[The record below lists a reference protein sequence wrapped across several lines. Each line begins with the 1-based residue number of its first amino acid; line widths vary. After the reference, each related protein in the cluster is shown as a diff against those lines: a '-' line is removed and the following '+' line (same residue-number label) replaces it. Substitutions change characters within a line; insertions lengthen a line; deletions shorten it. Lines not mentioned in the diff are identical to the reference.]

1 MDTTVT
7 GTTGSPDWRQLPL
20 SEMEEIA
27 ARFEEAVKAAQLAA
41 PPSRDLLRNAVK
53 RQAAAR
59 CPVWLRRVTP
69 DLVIRHGKALVDLYS
84 EFPDDLGRVS
94 PYDLMVGYQPRVPI
108 TPVEALMT
116 DAGWTSEWGVGWR
129 HVVGGVGASEVSSPL
144 PDWSGLEAYLATL
157 PDPDEPGRLGA
168 AAAPAKELHD
178 AGRYVFGL
186 FGSAYFHFFSIRGF
200 ENALVDLHV
209 EKQNAHRLM
218 GALHDYAVRL
228 VRRWAEV
235 GVDAL
240 LFLDDWGTQHGLI
253 VSPGTWREFFKPLYR
268 DLFAEAHRHGMD
280 CWLHT
285 CGDVVEIVDD
295 LIEIRLDVLD
305 PVQTSAMDIRELA
318 RRFGGRISFC
328 GTIDVQKLLPHGTPR
343 EVRDHINA
351 SRDILGRP
359 FGNGLILAPTNTIT
373 PDVPLENLRA
383 MFEACH
389 EA

>member
-1 MDTTVT
+1 MNTTVT
-7 GTTGSPDWRQLPL
+7 GTVEEWRRLPL
-20 SEMEEIA
+20 ARMEEIS
-27 ARFEEAVKAAQLAA
+27 ARFESAVKAAQLAS
-41 PPSRDLLRNAVK
+41 PPSRELLRRAVR
-53 RQAAAR
+53 RQEAAR

-69 DLVIRHGKALVDLYS
+69 DLVIRYGEALVELFS

-94 PYDLMVGYQPRVPI
+94 PYDLMVGYRPKIPI

-116 DAGWTSEWGVGWR
+116 DAEWTSEWGVRWR
-129 HVVGGVGASEVSSPL
+129 HVVGGVGASEAASAL

-157 PDPDEPGRLGA
+157 PDPDEPGRLS
-168 AAAPAKELHD
+168 AAAPPARELHT

-200 ENALVDLHV
+200 ENSLVDLHV
-209 EKQNAHRLM
+209 EPQNTRRLLD
-218 GALHDYAVRL
+218 ALHDYALRL
-228 VRRWAEV
+228 VRQWAKI

-240 LFLDDWGTQHGLI
+240 LFLDDWGTMNGLI
-253 VSPGTWREFFKPLYR
+253 VSPRTWREYFKPLYR
-268 DLFAEAHRHGMD
+268 DLFAETHRLGMD

-295 LIEIRLDVLD
+295 LIECGLDVLD

-318 RRFGGRISFC
+318 DRFGGRISFC
-328 GTIDVQKLLPHGTPR
+328 GTIDVQKLLPLGTPR
-343 EVRDHINA
+343 EIRDHIGRC
-351 SRDILGRP
+351 RDVLARP

-373 PDVPLENLRA
+373 PDVPFENLRA

-389 EA
+389 GG